1 MKINFLKYLLLIL
14 GLLISIIIYLS
25 VIGVETKKFNQQI
38 KDTVIQSNNNLDV
51 SLKKVKLILDPFN
64 FKINAKTVGA
74 TIYYHNRPLELEYIK
89 TQISLDSIIKNKL
102 VSSNF
107 RVATKSIF
115 IKDLVKIV
123 RAANNKPELLIL
135 ETFIKRGHIILELNL
150 NLDENGKIKNDYEIK
165 GLLKEG
171 ELKFIKGLDFKKI
184 NFLFNLEKDKYLFE
198 DIKFVSDKIDFISK
212 VLKISKNK
220 NNHFVEGKIQNS
232 ESVLSENVI
241 NLLNLNLNN
250 FNFKKT
256 KFSSDNNFKFEINN
270 NYKLNNLKIDSD
282 ISLKNI
288 IFNDDLISK
297 YFLNQSKEIVLDNHK
312 LNLNYQNKVFLVNG
326 VGELNIESKSNKIE
340 YTFKKD
346 QNNFEFESNLNIEKA
361 TLKNQK
367 NIQNYFP
374 LSRDQINLK
383 NHKINLKYKN
393 KDFTLIGEGKVK
405 LNKDFDNIKYSYN
418 KDDKNFEFISD
429 INFKNI
435 DFKNQEFLKQFFPL
449 TKDFLNLQN
458 HKLKLKYKND
468 SFSFSGNGKIK
479 IDKNYDEI
487 SYFILNEDENIN
499 FDLKLILN
507 QTDFEI
513 KNLNYKKN
521 KNENTNFKIVGVLKN
536 TKDLNFEKISILDT
550 KNKIKINN
558 LILDNNYL
566 IDRFDK
572 IDFDY
577 IDTKNKDNQFVI
589 QRQNENNYKLNG
601 LFLNASSIVKN
612 LFESKKD
619 DENKLFKNNIKL
631 NLNLNEVYIDEIN
644 FIKNLQGLI
653 FINDNKVIESNL
665 SANFDNNKNI
675 VFSIETKNNGEKIT
689 KLFSSK
695 AKPLVRRYKFIKG
708 FDEGTLDFV
717 SSKKAEKSVS
727 NLKIFDFKLK
737 EVPAL
742 TKLLTLASLQGIADI
757 LTGEGIRFEEFEMN
771 FNNEKNLMTIDE
783 LYAIGPAIS
792 ILMSGYVE
800 EDKLISLRGTLVP
813 ATTINKTISKI
824 PLLGKILVGDKTG
837 EGVFGVSFKIKGPP
851 KNLETTVN
859 PIKTLTP
866 RFITRTLEKIKKN

>member
-89 TQISLDSIIKNKL
+89 TQISLDSIFKNKL

-107 RVATKSIF
+107 KVATKSIF
-115 IKDLVKIV
+115 IKDLVKII
-123 RAANNKPELLIL
+123 RAANNKPELIIL
-135 ETFIKRGHIILELNL
+135 ETFIKKGRVILELNL

-383 NHKINLKYKN
+383 NHKINLKYIN
-393 KDFTLIGEGKVK
+393 KDFTLTGEGEVK

-418 KDDKNFEFISD
+418 KNDKNFEFISD

-435 DFKNQEFLKQFFPL
+435 DLKNQEFLKQFFPL

-521 KNENTNFKIVGVLKN
+521 KNENTNFKIIGILKN
-536 TKDLNFEKISILDT
+536 KKYLNFEKISILDT
-550 KNKIKINN
+550 INKIKINN

-612 LFESKKD
+612 LFENKKD